1 MSIGT
6 GTEQGDTREVNVAYE
21 VSTRET
27 EDQQVLTELY
37 YGTTDGLQEWMGPA
51 IGRLWERAD
60 KYGGVTGAV
69 FVAFHGEIT
78 PESHGT
84 VEACI
89 PIGLDKNVPLTEPHR
104 FAPAHR
110 ESYTRIK
117 KKQVVFPDIL
127 DAYKAVE
134 KWIIENGEKVVAAP
148 REVYFADFMN
158 ACDDDEVTD
167 IAFPIAFL
175 SSGT

>member
-1 MSIGT
+1 MG
-6 GTEQGDTREVNVAYE
+6 YE
-21 VSTRET
+21 VLTRET

-37 YGTTDGLQEWMGPA
+37 YGTTDGLEEWIGPA
-51 IGRLWERAD
+51 IGRLWDRAA

-69 FVAFHGEIT
+69 FVAYHGEIT

-89 PIGLDKNVPLTEPHR
+89 PIGPDKAVPLSELHR

-110 ESYTRIK
+110 EAYTRLK
-117 KKQVVFPDIL
+117 KKQVVFPTIL
-127 DAYKAVE
+127 EGYAAVE
-134 KWIIENGEKVVAAP
+134 SWIKESGEKIVAAP

-158 ACDDDEVTD
+158 AGDEDEVTD
-167 IAFPIAFL
+167 VAFPIAFL
-175 SSGT
+175 SAGS